1 MYSATLSSQ
10 IERYKKCVAT
20 RYTEQWNGKPSAL
33 TQGAIAAEFK
43 NIEQTLRL
51 IYSDATAQ
59 YMATEISRQAEQDVR
74 KTHSVETMFTPVT
87 KRFVELYAWETF
99 QDDLEI
105 LWKDM
110 RKNERFYS
118 FVEKR
123 DALVFQIAETI
134 RDAITLQ
141 LPGLVDWFDT
151 SESRDRL
158 TFGLMINCALG
169 AIQYSLVAEKY
180 FDLTA
185 AVWEESFPLAPVAD
199 YGEPLSSHDAQ
210 D

>member
-20 RYTEQWNGKPSAL
+20 RYTEQWSGKTSPL

-123 DALVFQIAETI
+123 DALVFQITETI

-141 LPGLVDWFDT
+141 LPGLVDWFDV
-151 SESRDRL
+151 SESRERL
-158 TFGLMINCALG
+158 TFGLMINCALN

-185 AVWEESFPLAPVAD
+185 AVWENDFPLAPPAD
-199 YGEPLSSHDAQ
+199 YGEPLSNHDAQ

>member
-1 MYSATLSSQ
+1 MYSATLFSH
-10 IERYKKCVAT
+10 IERYKKHLAT
-20 RYTEQWNGKPSAL
+20 NYTEQWSGKTSPL

-123 DALVFQIAETI
+123 DALVFQITETI

-158 TFGLMINCALG
+158 TFGLMINCALN

-185 AVWEESFPLAPVAD
+185 AVWEKDFPLAPPAD
-199 YGEPLSSHDAQ
+199 YGEPLSNHDAQ

>member
-199 YGEPLSSHDAQ
+199 YGEPLSNHDAQ

>member
-1 MYSATLSSQ
+1 M
-10 IERYKKCVAT
+10 AT

-199 YGEPLSSHDAQ
+199 YGEPLSNHDAQ